1 MNKIRNENQERKPE
15 IKPEDKYEPEFSL
28 EDDDSNDAK
37 MIKEES
43 KDKYV
48 IRNYYN
54 FNKQRRRVIFLNPC
68 RVKLHFRSH
77 KKSEHYIKI
86 I

>member
-37 MIKEES
+37 VIKEEN

-48 IRNYYN
+48 ILINN
-54 FNKQRRRVIFLNPC
+54 VD
-68 RVKLHFRSH
+68 V
-77 KKSEHYIKI
+77 
-86 I
+86 